1 MKIKSFDLYDII
13 TNSIIEYN
21 NQFYDTK
28 DENLKLPVF
37 EEDEDIPQEVLAK
50 LDKLTINY
58 NTTYQSPEEIEEF
71 NKELTSILSSLHLK
85 TFSFTILNS
94 RNKKAPN
101 DYDLS
106 FLDVLNQDVEY
117 LTLSRVDLSKLD
129 TDYLKRFP
137 SIKAFISA
145 HSNITPELLDKL
157 PDTCLLDL
165 KGNTIMPQDYGKY
178 IELIQ
183 KHNGKVDLSDRNL
196 NIYGDLLKN
205 KSISYINFVRIKD
218 LVDIPLDNFTI
229 DMNVKLSGLD
239 REDLEQIASI
249 ISEYSNATLKI
260 SPEDLQRLEQVK
272 PITNKLYIRA
282 RRISEV
288 TTDFINS
295 HPNTEKYE
303 LDAPDLD
310 NGRNVYN
317 TYTKDEI
324 LAVRKEVDSIL
335 AQIQV
340 PPEGTPNREKI
351 IFAQVYSKL
360 GEKMEYDYEAI
371 KKENEKDEQMQKTC
385 RDLYGGL
392 VNGKCVCAGYAN
404 ILANVLSCFDMKA
417 KYIGGSINIED
428 GVVYNLKDPQG
439 HAWNEVYLDGESFLT
454 DLTWDYNNI
463 RAGHFPL
470 KYFLKSKADFGHN
483 DYAFSVEEGECKQ
496 SLPVKEQLDLFRQI
510 GYDIPEPEVK
520 DEQTQDNISVLSSL
534 VIASAEQIPSSSI
547 RIAANKIEKG
557 LSILVRKESEID
569 GRDDEDGRY

>member
-1 MKIKSFDLYDII
+1 MKIKSFDLYDTII
-13 TNSIIEYN
+13 NSIIEYN
-21 NQFYDTK
+21 NQFYDPK

-37 EEDEDIPQEVLAK
+37 EEDEDIPQEVLSK
-50 LDKLTINY
+50 LDKLMINY
-58 NTTYQSPEEIEEF
+58 NITYQSPEEIEEF
-71 NKELTSILSSLHLK
+71 NQELKSILSSLHLK
-85 TFSFTILNS
+85 TFSFNILNS
-94 RNKKAPN
+94 RNKKDPN

-106 FLDVLNQDVEY
+106 FLDSLNQDVEY
-117 LTLSRVDLSKLD
+117 LTLNRVDLSKLD
-129 TDYLKRFP
+129 TDYLSRFTGVK
-137 SIKAFISA
+137 SFISS
-145 HSNITPELLDKL
+145 HSNVSPEQLNGL
-157 PDTCLLDL
+157 PNSSVLDL

-183 KHNGKVDLSDRNL
+183 KHNGKVDLTDRNL
-196 NIYGDLLKN
+196 NIYGDLLKK
-205 KSISYINFVRIKD
+205 KSISYINFVRIRD
-218 LVDIPLDNFTI
+218 LVDIPLDSFTI
-229 DMNVKLSGLD
+229 DMNVSLSGLD

-260 SPEDLQRLEQVK
+260 SPEDLQRLEEVK
-272 PITNKLYIRA
+272 PITNKLCIRA
-282 RRISEV
+282 KRISEV

-310 NGRNVYN
+310 NGRNAYN

-371 KKENEKDEQMQKTC
+371 KKKNEKDEQMQKTC

-404 ILANVLSCFDMKA
+404 ILANVLSCFDIQA
-417 KYIGGSINIED
+417 KFIGANTDIDN
-428 GVVYNLKDPQG
+428 GVTYNLKDPQG

-454 DLTWDYNNI
+454 DLTWDYKNI
-463 RAGHFPL
+463 CAGHFPL

-483 DYAFSVEEGECKQ
+483 DYAFSVGEGECKQ
-496 SLPVKEQLDLFRQI
+496 SFPVNEQLDLFRQI
-510 GYDIPEPEVK
+510 GYDIPEPEIE
-520 DEQTQDNISVLSSL
+520 DEQTQNNISVLSSL

-547 RIAANKIEKG
+547 RIAGNKIERG
-557 LSILVRKESEID
+557 LSILARKESEID
-569 GRDDEDGRY
+569 GRDDRG

>member
-1 MKIKSFDLYDII
+1 MKIKSFDLYDMII
-13 TNSIIEYN
+13 NSIIEYN

-106 FLDVLNQDVEY
+106 FLDALNQDVEY

-129 TDYLKRFP
+129 TDYLKRFQN
-137 SIKAFISA
+137 IKAFISA

-218 LVDIPLDNFTI
+218 LVDIPLDSFTI

-272 PITNKLYIRA
+272 PITNKLYIRV

-483 DYAFSVEEGECKQ
+483 DYAFNVEEGECKQ

-520 DEQTQDNISVLSSL
+520 DEHTQDNISVLSSL

-547 RIAANKIEKG
+547 RIAANKIERG
-557 LSILVRKESEID
+557 LTIAQRKESEID
-569 GRDDEDGRY
+569 GRDDEDSRY